1 MRAALE
7 AELKRIRVDDVLLQT
22 VVSLINVAGRKAGL
36 APGSESERDLGQVR
50 LAIEGVRALLP
61 LVEQSLG
68 AQGAQDARAIR
79 DALSRL
85 QVAYAKLTGEP
96 SAPGGE
102 EEAAAGE
109 RGGPEPESG
118 GAEPADGGPEQE
130 GSEAPGPAQ
139 RSGRLWVP
147 GE

>member
-68 AQGAQDARAIR
+68 AQGAQDVRAIR

-102 EEAAAGE
+102 AAAAGE

-118 GAEPADGGPEQE
+118 GAEPAEGGPEQE
-130 GSEAPGPAQ
+130 GSEARGPAQ